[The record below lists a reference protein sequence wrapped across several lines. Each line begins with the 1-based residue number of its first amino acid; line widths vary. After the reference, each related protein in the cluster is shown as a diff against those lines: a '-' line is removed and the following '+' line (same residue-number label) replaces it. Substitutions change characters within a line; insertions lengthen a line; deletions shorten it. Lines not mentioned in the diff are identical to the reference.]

1 MSRHA
6 FLKKVENCL
15 AAFAVLALRDIDDFK
30 IVNDTW
36 GHFCGDKILSEPAE
50 LICSFLGGDVDVCRW
65 GGAEFI
71 FLFRDTPLEDVLIKL

>member
-1 MSRHA
+1 M
-6 FLKKVENCL
+6 
-15 AAFAVLALRDIDDFK
+15 LALRDIDDFK

-36 GHFCGDKILSEPAE
+36 GNFCGDKILSEPAE
-50 LICSFLGGDVDVCRW
+50 LICSFLGGDVYVCRW